1 MSYYTLLVREK
12 QSGFQRLI
20 YLSCYHRLSKRMAVE
35 QDLTNTSVTNTSSS
49 STPSASRVSGQSSSA
64 TTPSV
69 RSKRTSHRR
78 KSTKQNKIDTVLV
91 VNPNSSGG
99 LTGKGWNDLY
109 SEIKDAL
116 GTANVEVALTKK
128 AGDGTTLTRQ
138 FLKQGFKK
146 VVAIGGD
153 GTLNEVAN
161 GFFEEPVGI
170 HSNKTTT
177 DDGPASKFPPMR
189 PINPDAIM
197 GVVPAGTRNV
207 LAKSLGL
214 PEGIANCCKTF
225 QLGKAKKMDVIYV
238 TVTSQEDHSSTTSRI
253 FLNAAEMGVAGE
265 IIERSKKV
273 REVVNSRIVSTIT
286 SIAAT
291 LPTYQSNECEVSIGD
306 DEKKFAIKMTM
317 AVVANGQFLGGGF
330 KVAPHANMSDGL
342 LDLVILKDSGGL
354 KMVDE
359 LINMKDGN
367 YQEEDNITYRQVRK
381 VSLISKERDVTVTVD
396 GEPIGILP
404 ATFEVIPNVLTVK
417 M

>member
-1 MSYYTLLVREK
+1 
-12 QSGFQRLI
+12 
-20 YLSCYHRLSKRMAVE
+20 MAVE
-35 QDLTNTSVTNTSSS
+35 RKV
-49 STPSASRVSGQSSSA
+49 TPSTISHQSNTHA
-64 TTPSV
+64 HL
-69 RSKRTSHRR
+69 RRIYRR
-78 KSTKQNKIDTVLV
+78 KKSIKRKDIIDTILV
-91 VNPNSSGG
+91 VNPNSASG

-109 SEIKDAL
+109 SEIKAVL
-116 GTANVEVALTKK
+116 GDSVEVAMTTKP
-128 AGDGTTLTRQ
+128 GDGTILTRQ

-170 HSNKTTT
+170 HSNKINSE
-177 DDGPASKFPPMR
+177 PAAEFPSLK

-214 PEGIANCCKTF
+214 PEGVAECCKTF
-225 QLGKAKKMDVIYV
+225 QLGKPKKMDVIYA

-253 FLNAAEMGVAGE
+253 FLNAAEMGVAAE

-273 REVVNSRIVSTIT
+273 RQVVNSRIVSTIA

-291 LPTYQSNECEVSIGD
+291 LPTYQSNECEISIGTSG
-306 DEKKFAIKMTM
+306 KKFTIKLTM

-330 KVAPHANMSDGL
+330 KAAPHANMSDGL
-342 LDLVILKDSGGL
+342 LDLVVLKDSGSL
-354 KMVDE
+354 KMIDE
-359 LINMKDGN
+359 LINMKDGD
-367 YQEEDNITYRQVRK
+367 YKEEDNIIYRQVRK
-381 VSLISKERDVTVTVD
+381 VTITSKERDVTVTVD

-404 ATFEVIPNVLTVK
+404 ATFEVIPQALTLR

>member
-1 MSYYTLLVREK
+1 
-12 QSGFQRLI
+12 
-20 YLSCYHRLSKRMAVE
+20 MAVE
-35 QDLTNTSVTNTSSS
+35 QEITNTSATTTTTPPIPFAPRVSDRSS
-49 STPSASRVSGQSSSA
+49 ST
-64 TTPSV
+64 TTPSA
-69 RSKRTSHRR
+69 RSKRTYHRR
-78 KSTKQNKIDTVLV
+78 KSIKQNKIDTVLV

-128 AGDGTTLTRQ
+128 AGDGAILTRQ

-170 HSNKTTT
+170 HSNTTT
-177 DDGPASKFPPMR
+177 ANGEPASKFPPLR

-238 TVTSQEDHSSTTSRI
+238 TVTSQEDHSSTVSRI

-291 LPTYQSNECEVSIGD
+291 LPTYQSNECEVSID
-306 DEKKFAIKMTM
+306 NDKKKFAIKMTM

-330 KVAPHANMSDGL
+330 KVAPHAKMSDGL
-342 LDLVILKDSGGL
+342 LDLVILKDSGSL

-367 YQEEDNITYRQVRK
+367 YEEEDNITYRQVRK

-404 ATFEVIPNVLTVK
+404 ATFEVIPHALTVR

>member
-1 MSYYTLLVREK
+1 
-12 QSGFQRLI
+12 
-20 YLSCYHRLSKRMAVE
+20 MAVE
-35 QDLTNTSVTNTSSS
+35 RKV
-49 STPSASRVSGQSSSA
+49 TPSTISHQSNTHAHLRRIYHRKKSI
-64 TTPSV
+64 
-69 RSKRTSHRR
+69 KR
-78 KSTKQNKIDTVLV
+78 KDIIDTILV
-91 VNPNSSGG
+91 VNPNSASG

-109 SEIKDAL
+109 SEIKAVL
-116 GTANVEVALTKK
+116 GDSVEVALTKK
-128 AGDGTTLTRQ
+128 PGDGTILARQ

-170 HSNKTTT
+170 HSNKINSE
-177 DDGPASKFPPMR
+177 PAAEFSPLK

-214 PEGIANCCKTF
+214 PEGVAECCKRF
-225 QLGKAKKMDVIYV
+225 QLGKPKKMDVVYA
-238 TVTSQEDHSSTTSRI
+238 TVTSQEDHLSTTSRI

-265 IIERSKKV
+265 IIEKSKKV
-273 REVVNSRIVSTIT
+273 RQVVNSRIVSTIT

-291 LPTYQSNECEVSIGD
+291 LPTYQSNECEISIGNNG
-306 DEKKFAIKMTM
+306 KKFAIKMTM

-342 LDLVILKDSGGL
+342 LDLVILKDSGSL
-354 KMVDE
+354 KMIDE
-359 LINMKDGN
+359 LINMKDGD
-367 YQEEDNITYRQVRK
+367 YKEEDNIIYRQVRQ
-381 VSLISKERDVTVTVD
+381 VTITSKERDVTVTVD

-404 ATFEVIPNVLTVK
+404 ATFEVIPQALTLR